1 MSGLAKKKTQFPL
14 KSGSANGVN
23 LVLVSGI
30 YFPDIGGPATYLP
43 RLATQLVQ
51 NGHEVCTLSLTDR
64 KGVLRPVEKWQRV
77 FVRRNL
83 FKPMRMYLVIRELV
97 KLSRSSEGIF
107 ANGLH
112 EEAGIATLFGSRAL
126 VAKIVGDPIWERYR
140 NSRKTEVTISQ
151 FQTTQLPF
159 SLKYQ
164 RRLLVWSLNRF
175 KNITTPSAELAEI
188 VKGWG
193 VKPPI
198 KVIQN
203 GITCRPDK
211 QIFGESNGVLS
222 VSRLVTWKNI
232 DVLIRAC
239 ANQKLKLVVI
249 GDGPERNNLEKLAIE
264 LKANV
269 EFLGELDNFDVISV
283 LDRSRVYALISDYE
297 GLSFSL
303 LEAMMAGKPI
313 VVSNNPGNSDVID
326 NLQTG
331 LIVPIRD
338 LQATEDALAKLIHD
352 KKFAQKLG
360 EKAQYRAKENYCEQ
374 NQLVKMIDLISESSG
389 AK

>member
-1 MSGLAKKKTQFPL
+1 M
-14 KSGSANGVN
+14 N

-30 YFPDIGGPATYLP
+30 YFPDIGGPATYIP
-43 RLATQLVQ
+43 RLATQLIE
-51 NGHEVCTLSLTDR
+51 NGHNVCTLSLTDR
-64 KGVLRPVEKWQRV
+64 KGEPRPVEIWKRV
-77 FVRRNL
+77 FIRRNL
-83 FKPMRMYLVIRELV
+83 PKPIRMFLLVRKMV
-97 KLSRSSEGIF
+97 KLSRGSEGIY

-140 NSRKTEVTISQ
+140 NSKITQVTISE
-151 FQTTQLPF
+151 FQTIQLPF
-159 SLKYQ
+159 SLKFQ
-164 RRLLVWSLNRF
+164 RKLLVWSLNRF
-175 KNITTPSAELAEI
+175 KNITTPSTELAEI

-203 GITCRPDK
+203 GITCRFNEKSIVQP
-211 QIFGESNGVLS
+211 EGVLS

-239 ANQKLKLVVI
+239 ANQKLKLVVV
-249 GDGPERNNLEKLAIE
+249 GDGPERDNLEKLGRE
-264 LKANV
+264 LNSKV
-269 EFLGELDNFDVISV
+269 EFLGELNNLDVISV
-283 LDRSRVYALISDYE
+283 LDKAEIYALISDYE

-313 VVSNNPGNSDVID
+313 VVSSNAGNLDVIE
-326 NLQTG
+326 NGQTG
-331 LIVPIRD
+331 LIVPIRN

-352 KKFAQKLG
+352 KRFAQELG
-360 EKAQYRAKENYCEQ
+360 KKAQHRAKENYCEQ
-374 NQLVKMIDLISESSG
+374 TQLGQMIELISESSRT
-389 AK
+389 K

>member
-1 MSGLAKKKTQFPL
+1 
-14 KSGSANGVN
+14 VN

-30 YFPDIGGPATYLP
+30 YFPDIGGPATYIP
-43 RLATQLVQ
+43 RLATQLIQ

-64 KGVLRPVEKWQRV
+64 KGEPRPVEKWKRM
-77 FVRRNL
+77 FIRRNL
-83 FKPMRMYLVIRELV
+83 PKPIRMFLVIRKLV
-97 KLSRSSEGIF
+97 KLSRDSEGIY

-140 NSRKTEVTISQ
+140 NSRKTKVTISE
-151 FQTTQLPF
+151 FQTTQLPY

-164 RRLLVWSLNRF
+164 RKLLVWSLNRF
-175 KNITTPSAELAEI
+175 KNITTPSTELAEI
-188 VKGWG
+188 VRGWG

-203 GITCRPDK
+203 GITCRSNK
-211 QIFGESNGVLS
+211 KGSGELEGVLS

-232 DVLIRAC
+232 DILIRAC

-249 GDGPERNNLEKLAIE
+249 GDGPERDNLEILGRE
-264 LKANV
+264 LNSNV
-269 EFLGELDNFDVISV
+269 EFLGELDNKDVISV
-283 LDRSRVYALISDYE
+283 LDRAEVYALISDYE

-313 VVSNNPGNSDVID
+313 VVSNNPGNLDVIE

-338 LQATEDALAKLIHD
+338 LEATEDALAKLIHD
-352 KKFAQKLG
+352 KRFAQELG
-360 EKAQYRAKENYCEQ
+360 DRAQHRAQENYCEETQ
-374 NQLVKMIDLISESSG
+374 LNQMIDLISESSR

>member
-1 MSGLAKKKTQFPL
+1 MD
-14 KSGSANGVN
+14 

-30 YFPDIGGPATYLP
+30 YFPDIGGPATYIP
-43 RLATQLVQ
+43 RLATQLIQ
-51 NGHEVCTLSLTDR
+51 NGHEVCTLSLTDH
-64 KGVLRPVEKWQRV
+64 KGEPRPVEKWKRM
-77 FVRRNL
+77 FIRRNL
-83 FKPMRMYLVIRELV
+83 PKPIRMFLVIRKLV
-97 KLSRSSEGIF
+97 KLSRDSAGIY

-140 NSRKTEVTISQ
+140 NSRKTKVTISE
-151 FQTTQLPF
+151 FQTTQLPY

-164 RRLLVWSLNRF
+164 RKLLVWSLNRF
-175 KNITTPSAELAEI
+175 KNITTPSTELAEI
-188 VKGWG
+188 VRGWG

-203 GITCRPDK
+203 GITCRSNK
-211 QIFGESNGVLS
+211 KGSGEPEGVLS

-249 GDGPERNNLEKLAIE
+249 GDGPERDNLENLARE
-264 LKANV
+264 LNSNV
-269 EFLGELDNFDVISV
+269 EFLGELGNSDVISV
-283 LDRSRVYALISDYE
+283 LDQAEVYALVSDYE

-313 VVSNNPGNSDVID
+313 VASNNPGNLDVIE

-331 LIVPIRD
+331 LIVPIRN
-338 LQATEDALAKLIHD
+338 LEATEDALVKLIHD
-352 KKFAQKLG
+352 KRFAQEIG
-360 EKAQYRAKENYCEQ
+360 EKAQHRAKENYCEQ
-374 NQLVKMIDLISESSG
+374 TQLNHMIDLISESSR